1 MTRTSKLAL
10 GAAGIA
16 LLLASGCTHRSHH
29 VDRQLLLPLGAAT
42 YTTTSTQR
50 FLMATAID
58 DPMPV
63 FPTDGAAHGPLRLC
77 ASFTVD
83 VEGAVRDIVIESAMA
98 GCHRSDT
105 SGIAPFAHAVDAALA
120 RWSFIAAAVCT
131 FPDAAAADADPG
143 CRGDDAVAVAVP
155 VRLTYAFVFDAHT
168 VRGRAIRRD

>member
-1 MTRTSKLAL
+1 MTRTSKLAF

-50 FLMATAID
+50 FLMATALD
-58 DPMPV
+58 DPMPA
-63 FPTDGAAHGPLRLC
+63 FPTDGLAEPPLRLC

-83 VEGAVRDIVIESAMA
+83 VDGAVRDIVIEPALA
-98 GCHRSDT
+98 GCDRGDT
-105 SGIAPFAHAVDAALA
+105 PGIAPFAHAVDAALT
-120 RWSFIAAAVCT
+120 RWSFIAAAICT
-131 FPDAAAADADPG
+131 FPDAAAADGDPD